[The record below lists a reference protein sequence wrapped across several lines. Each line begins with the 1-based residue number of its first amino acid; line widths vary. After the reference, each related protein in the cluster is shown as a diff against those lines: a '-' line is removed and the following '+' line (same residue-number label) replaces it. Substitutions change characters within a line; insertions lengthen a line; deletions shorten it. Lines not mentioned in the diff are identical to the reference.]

1 MSPAKRAVDV
11 VASLTGSLLLLPLF
25 AVIAVAVRSDGGPVF
40 FRQRRVGR
48 HGREFHM
55 WKFRS
60 MVVRAEQTGPQLTAH
75 GDPRIT
81 RVGRWLRRTK
91 MDELPQLFNVLAG
104 DMSLVGPRPE
114 GPRYVALYTPTQ
126 RAVLALTPGITD
138 PASLHYVDEW
148 ALLAEASDPEAL
160 YIGTL
165 MPDKIAR
172 NLAYAQQAT
181 LASDV
186 AVIVRTLLAATGVGR
201 R

>member
-1 MSPAKRAVDV
+1 MFV
-11 VASLTGSLLLLPLF
+11 
-25 AVIAVAVRSDGGPVF
+25 
-40 FRQRRVGR
+40 RQRRVGR
-48 HGREFHM
+48 HGREVHT
-55 WKFRS
+55 WTFRR
-60 MVVRAEQTGPQLTAH
+60 MVVCAEQTGPPLTAH

-91 MDELPQLFNVLAG
+91 LDELPQLFNVLAG

-114 GPRYVALYTPTQ
+114 VPRYVARYTPTQ
-126 RAVLALTPGITD
+126 RAVLALTPGMTD
-138 PASLHYVDEW
+138 PASRHSVDES

-160 YIGTL
+160 YLGTL

>member
-114 GPRYVALYTPTQ
+114 VPRYVALYTPTQ

-138 PASLHYVDEW
+138 PASLHYADES